1 MAAGVLQAFFSLPLL
16 SLLGMSPMTNRLTK
30 RGTLSQHKPH
40 ALVSPHQGPESRWR
54 HSEYRALWRDGPA
67 ALCRRAGFSWGS
79 DDEESQTYQRGKHN
93 RQKEKAPKTNLGVAP
108 K

>member
-1 MAAGVLQAFFSLPLL
+1 MAAGALQAFVSLPLL

-54 HSEYRALWRDGPA
+54 HGEYRALWRDGPA
-67 ALCRRAGFSWGS
+67 ALCRRAGFPWGS
-79 DDEESQTYQRGKHN
+79 YDDEGQTYQRRNHDG
-93 RQKEKAPKTNLGVAP
+93 QKEKAPET
-108 K
+108 